1 MRGSLFDDIP
11 VLSPK
16 QAEKERQVQS
26 QGFQHYRDSVLRA
39 LSNLTFSE
47 KFRII
52 KKVDRDILAR
62 VNTYQGTK
70 AVHTLNYL
78 HKIPSRKE
86 NLTKIDEIVLILRSL
101 YVICAR
107 NDYYKERRR
116 KIIRVVKYIKY

>member
-11 VLSPK
+11 VLDPE
-16 QAEKERQVQS
+16 QAEKERQVKS
-26 QGFQHYRDSVLRA
+26 QGFQHYRDCVLRT

-47 KFRII
+47 KFKII

-62 VNTYQGTK
+62 VNTYQGNK
-70 AVHTLNYL
+70 AVHTLNYI
-78 HKIPSRKE
+78 HKIPSRKQ

-101 YVICAR
+101 YVVCAR

-116 KIIRVVKYIKY
+116 KMIRVVK

>member
-107 NDYYKERRR
+107 NDYYKERR
-116 KIIRVVKYIKY
+116 KKLISIVK

>member
-1 MRGSLFDDIP
+1 MKKGLFDDIQ
-11 VLSPK
+11 VLDPSS
-16 QAEKERQVQS
+16 AETNKPFKS
-26 QGFQHYRDSVLRA
+26 LGFQYYRDRVLRT
-39 LSNLTFSE
+39 LSSLTFSE

-62 VNTYQGTK
+62 VNTFQGTK

-86 NLTKIDEIVLILRSL
+86 NLTKIDEIILILRSL

-116 KIIRVVKYIKY
+116 KMIIVVK

>member
-11 VLSPK
+11 VLDPE
-16 QAEKERQVQS
+16 QAEKERQVKS
-26 QGFQHYRDSVLRA
+26 QGFQHYRDCVLRT

-47 KFRII
+47 KFKII

-62 VNTYQGTK
+62 VNTYQGSK

-101 YVICAR
+101 YVVCVR
-107 NDYYKERRR
+107 NNYYKERR
-116 KIIRVVKYIKY
+116 KKMIRVIK

>member
-11 VLSPK
+11 VLDPE
-16 QAEKERQVQS
+16 QAEKERQVKS
-26 QGFQHYRDSVLRA
+26 QGFQHYRDCVLRT

-47 KFRII
+47 KFKII
-52 KKVDRDILAR
+52 KKVDIDILAR

-101 YVICAR
+101 YVVCAR

-116 KIIRVVKYIKY
+116 KMIRVVK

>member
-1 MRGSLFDDIP
+1 MKKGLFDDIQ
-11 VLSPK
+11 VLDSSSAEINK
-16 QAEKERQVQS
+16 QFKS
-26 QGFQHYRDSVLRA
+26 LGFQYYRDRVLRT

-62 VNTYQGTK
+62 VNTFQGTK

-107 NDYYKERRR
+107 NDYYKERR
-116 KIIRVVKYIKY
+116 KKMIRVIK

>member
-11 VLSPK
+11 VLSPE
-16 QAEKERQVQS
+16 QAEKERNVEAK
-26 QGFQHYRDSVLRA
+26 GFQYYRDCVLRTLA
-39 LSNLTFSE
+39 SLTFSE

-78 HKIPSRKE
+78 HKIPSRKQ

-107 NDYYKERRR
+107 NDYYKERR
-116 KIIRVVKYIKY
+116 KKLISIVK

>member
-1 MRGSLFDDIP
+1 MNGSLFEDIA
-11 VLSPK
+11 VLDPE
-16 QAEKERQVQS
+16 QAEKEKQVKS
-26 QGFQHYRDSVLRA
+26 QGFQHYRDCVLRT

-47 KFRII
+47 KFKII

-78 HKIPSRKE
+78 HKIPSRKQ

-101 YVICAR
+101 YVVCAR
-107 NDYYKERRR
+107 NDYYKQRR
-116 KIIRVVKYIKY
+116 KQMIRVIK